1 MSERPAAV
9 RHAAKPLGVR
19 PPELVPL
26 DPASERE
33 VVDLLARL
41 LVDWLSQHQHHDE
54 PTTPTTPA

>member
-1 MSERPAAV
+1 
-9 RHAAKPLGVR
+9 VR

-54 PTTPTTPA
+54 PTTPTTRA